1 MLNSVVRSSATTAI
15 LVVNEPIRTR
25 ETARTLPPLRSQEE
39 TKDQVAD
46 TEVVAAAA
54 DLRTMAAETRHTEE
68 ALLTGP
74 LLA

>member
-1 MLNSVVRSSATTAI
+1 MLNSVARSSATTAI

-25 ETARTLPPLRSQEE
+25 ETARTLPLRSQEE

-46 TEVVAAAA
+46 TEVVAVAA
-54 DLRTMAAETRHTEE
+54 DIRTMAAETRHTEE